1 MNILKFVLMLSS
13 LIYSSAYCVTSNNID
28 GTQFM
33 TMSDT
38 CWVSPSKT
46 YGCDYIPILLTVDP
60 NSMTDIKTVCNT
72 SSKSGYTNTDFANL
86 INTRLSNL
94 GLSDCRVTVMK
105 GYETHQL
112 RDQCPSV
119 FNKYCKTLSF

>member
-1 MNILKFVLMLSS
+1 MNILNFALMLSS
-13 LIYSSAYCVTSNNID
+13 LIFSSAYCVTSNNMD
-28 GTQFM
+28 DKQFM

-46 YGCDYIPILLTVDP
+46 YGCDYIPVLLTVDP

-86 INTRLSNL
+86 INMRLSSL
-94 GLSDCRVTVMK
+94 GLPSCHVTVMK
-105 GYETHQL
+105 GYENHQL
-112 RDQCPSV
+112 RDQCPSA
-119 FNKYCKTLSF
+119 FHQYCKTLDF